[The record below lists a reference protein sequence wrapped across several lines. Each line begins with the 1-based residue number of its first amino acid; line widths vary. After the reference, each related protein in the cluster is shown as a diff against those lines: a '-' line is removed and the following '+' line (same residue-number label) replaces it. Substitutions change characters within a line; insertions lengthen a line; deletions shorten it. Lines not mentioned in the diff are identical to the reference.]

1 MAKRAPIDQKP
12 FNALDKGLAASVMN
26 SVDSPAV
33 EPEPPVVVGNTAVS
47 EQPAPTRV
55 PVRVELPTPPA
66 RAVEP
71 APAEPSNGRM
81 KPALR
86 AVNAVTA
93 RQPVV
98 TPKAVGGEHSH
109 QEKLSR
115 EKRVLLTLSEERE
128 IERCVDRIAEGFG
141 GTPVK
146 LSHIIRA
153 CLTVMRHSENEI
165 IHRAQEVGQ
174 LTRPPNGDNMA
185 LAEFEH
191 ELAKVLSQAFR
202 DAPSLR

>member
-26 SVDSPAV
+26 SVAVLPA
-33 EPEPPVVVGNTAVS
+33 EQESHPASGNTALTA
-47 EQPAPTRV
+47 QPAKA
-55 PVRVELPTPPA
+55 PVRVELPAPQTSTTERPVSEAQATTPPKQ
-66 RAVEP
+66 V
-71 APAEPSNGRM
+71 
-81 KPALR
+81 LR
-86 AVNAVTA
+86 AVNPVTA

-98 TPKAVGGEHSH
+98 TPKAAGEHPH
-109 QEKLSR
+109 QEKLAR

-165 IHRAQEVGQ
+165 IQRAQEVGQ

>member
-1 MAKRAPIDQKP
+1 MAKRAPTDQKP

-26 SVDSPAV
+26 AAETSAIES
-33 EPEPPVVVGNTAVS
+33 EPQTAVVS
-47 EQPAPTRV
+47 ASDAEPVRAPM
-55 PVRVELPTPPA
+55 RVELSPPA
-66 RAVEP
+66 MHV
-71 APAEPSNGRM
+71 AEATTLDLANGRT
-81 KPALR
+81 KPVLR
-86 AVNAVTA
+86 AVTA
-93 RQPVV
+93 RQPVI
-98 TPKAVGGEHSH
+98 TPKATGREHSQH
-109 QEKLSR
+109 EKLSR

-128 IERCVDRIAEGFG
+128 IERCVDRIAEGLG

-153 CLTVMRHSENEI
+153 CLTVMRHSESEI
-165 IHRAQEVGQ
+165 INRAQEVGQ

-202 DAPSLR
+202 DAPALR

>member
-1 MAKRAPIDQKP
+1 MAKRAPTDQKP

-26 SVDSPAV
+26 SVATLPPEPEIQATTGNAALAESPAR
-33 EPEPPVVVGNTAVS
+33 T
-47 EQPAPTRV
+47 

-66 RAVEP
+66 RT
-71 APAEPSNGRM
+71 AEPPPSEQPAVARP

-98 TPKAVGGEHSH
+98 TPKAAAGEQSH